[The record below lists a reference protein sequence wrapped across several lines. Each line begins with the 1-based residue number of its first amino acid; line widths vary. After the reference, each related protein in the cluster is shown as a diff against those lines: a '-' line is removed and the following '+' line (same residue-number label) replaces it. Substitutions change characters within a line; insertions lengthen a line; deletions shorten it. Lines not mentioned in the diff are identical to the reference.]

1 MRGTRRWWLSLAAVG
16 AASTIACT
24 NPFCNTSLEL
34 TAHGG
39 FAYVYDPQTKM
50 VEVAFMKSVDE
61 DGCKVDQVGVEL
73 KIDEGKILEPLGH
86 SPTFDVS
93 NSVITLEGADNSGVT
108 LIGSGR
114 PTAPFHPADVTKDE
128 HWQDVKWVPD
138 TGYPA
143 TGGARPALVS
153 DWRTS
158 KVNGRMVL
166 TQGIMQAG
174 KPSDGAALLGTWK
187 FHKESDPGGTDSKAF
202 EQSISDRVNYRVTL
216 SGKKVVINL
225 SGGSVPR
232 IVVKPSEKRGTVGVM
247 LIGKHPPQ
255 TPVEFKVGD
264 PITHFCAF
272 YTLLQNPPAAD
283 QRLIPHFGGIPSTST
298 VAKNIVGSGGGGSPT
313 PGAFCPGDWP

>member
-1 MRGTRRWWLSLAAVG
+1 
-16 AASTIACT
+16 
-24 NPFCNTSLEL
+24 L

-39 FAYVYDPQTKM
+39 FAYVYDPQKKM
-50 VEVAFMKSVDE
+50 VEIAFMKSVNQ

-93 NSVITLEGADNSGVT
+93 QSVITFEAATNSGVT

-114 PTAPFHPADVTKDE
+114 PAAPFHPADVTNDD
-128 HWQDVKWVPD
+128 HWKDVKWVPD
-138 TGYPA
+138 TGYSA
-143 TGGARPALVS
+143 TTGEARPPLVS

-187 FHKESDPGGTDSKAF
+187 FHKESDPSGTDGKAF
-202 EQSISDRVNYRVTL
+202 EQSISDRMHYRVTL

-225 SGGSVPR
+225 SGGPVPK
-232 IVVKPSEKRGTVGVM
+232 IIVKPSEKRGTVGLM
-247 LIGKHPPQ
+247 LIAKHPPQ
-255 TPVEFKVGD
+255 TPVVFNVGD
-264 PITHFCAF
+264 PIRHFCAF
-272 YTLLQNPPAAD
+272 YTLLQNPPPAAE
-283 QRLIPHFGGIPSTST
+283 RLIPYYNGIPSTST
-298 VAKNIVGSGGGGSPT
+298 VAQNIVGAAAGGSPT
-313 PGAFCPGDWP
+313 PGAYCPGDWP